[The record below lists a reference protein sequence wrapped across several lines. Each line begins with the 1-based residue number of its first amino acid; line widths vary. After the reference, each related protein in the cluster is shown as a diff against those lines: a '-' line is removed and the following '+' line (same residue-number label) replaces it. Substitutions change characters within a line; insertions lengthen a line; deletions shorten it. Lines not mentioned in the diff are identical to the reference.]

1 MRSVHD
7 GPADNFY
14 VVLSRG
20 TSTSDDLDVIKDA
33 IGTNV
38 ASGDLRMRTPS
49 EPGYDCN
56 EGSFSV
62 VVYFS
67 ARDDHSKTTISYDRT
82 VYDVMGPRV
91 GEL

>member
-7 GPADNFY
+7 GPANND
-14 VVLSRG
+14 L
-20 TSTSDDLDVIKDA
+20 DLDVIEEA

-38 ASGDLRMRTPS
+38 ASGGLRMRTPFK
-49 EPGYDCN
+49 PGYDCN
-56 EGSFSV
+56 DGSFSV
-62 VVYFS
+62 VVYSS
-67 ARDDHSKTTISYDRT
+67 ARNDHSKTTISYDRT